1 MPDTTNVAETVKQI
15 ISERLDRKP
24 EEVVENAKFI
34 DDLGAD
40 SLDLTELLMA
50 LEEEFNIDI
59 DDDANQIETVGDAI
73 EYIKS
78 RI

>member
-1 MPDTTNVAETVKQI
+1 MANDGNVAETIKQI
-15 ISERLDRKP
+15 IAERLDRKP
-24 EEVVENAKFI
+24 EEITENASFV

-73 EYIKS
+73 RYIESK
-78 RI
+78 R

>member
-1 MPDTTNVAETVKQI
+1 MAVNNVDATIRQI

-24 EEVVENAKFI
+24 EEVTDSASFV

-50 LEEEFNIDI
+50 LEEEFNIEI

-73 EYIKS
+73 KYIKS
-78 RI
+78 KM